1 MGLDCTVYMVRVSYD
16 QKPYRRIIA
25 MRVIAASANIHEVLQ
40 R

>member
-1 MGLDCTVYMVRVSYD
+1 MGLDCTVYMVRVSHN

-25 MRVIAASANIHEVLQ
+25 MCVIAASANIHEVLQ

>member
-25 MRVIAASANIHEVLQ
+25 MCVIAASANIHEVFQ